1 MVSHSRRRALQCG
14 AVVLSGSVAGCLD
27 RFRSEP
33 DPVPQFGDLAVI
45 NEDSSPATVSVF
57 VLEDGDPVY
66 HDRLEANAAEGN
78 RLGGGEFDGYP
89 TEPGQYE
96 IYAWYDD
103 QPRSEWNHIDLG
115 DLVERY
121 SGSNDTPCYR
131 VRVRIESADDGDR
144 RLSIWYGVDDC

>member
-14 AVVLSGSVAGCLD
+14 SVVLAGTLAGCLD
-27 RFRSEP
+27 RFRS
-33 DPVPQFGDLAVI
+33 DPETVPRLSQLSVA
-45 NEDSSPATVSVF
+45 NMDSSPATVSAL
-57 VLEDGDPVY
+57 VLEDGDPVF
-66 HDRLEANAAEGN
+66 HDRLEADALEGN
-78 RLGGGEFDGYP
+78 RAGGGEFDGYP

-103 QPRSEWNHIDLG
+103 QSRSEWGHIDLG

-121 SGSNDTPCYR
+121 SGSNETPCYR
-131 VRVRIESADDGDR
+131 VRVRIESASGNDR